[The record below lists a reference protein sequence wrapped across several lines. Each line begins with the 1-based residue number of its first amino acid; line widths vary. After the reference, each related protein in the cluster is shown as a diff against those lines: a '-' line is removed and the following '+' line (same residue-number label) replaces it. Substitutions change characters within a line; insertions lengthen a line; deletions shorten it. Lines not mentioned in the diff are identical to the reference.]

1 MQISTRGRYALRAMI
16 DLALYAGDGPVLR
29 RAIAARQEISSAY
42 AAQLFR
48 RLCAAGLVRG
58 VKGPGGGYTLTRDAA
73 TISVGDV
80 VRAVEGPIAVSG
92 CAAPDDDPNC
102 GRGAECVARVVW
114 QRASQAMEKVLD
126 EVTLADLRDDTRL
139 QESGLLTQNEETE

>member
-1 MQISTRGRYALRAMI
+1 MI

-29 RAIAARQEISSAY
+29 RDISTRQEISSAY

-48 RLCAAGLVRG
+48 RLGAAGLVQG
-58 VKGPGGGYTLTRDAA
+58 VKGPGGGYTLARDAA

-92 CAAPDDDPNC
+92 CAAPDDASDC

-114 QRASQAMEKVLD
+114 QRASQAVEKVLD
-126 EVTLADLRDDTRL
+126 EVTLADLRDETRL
-139 QESGLLTQNEETE
+139 QGVKLPPQNEEIE

>member
-16 DLALYAGDGPVLR
+16 DLALYADDGPVLR
-29 RAIAARQEISSAY
+29 RVISARQEISSAY

-58 VKGPGGGYTLTRDAA
+58 IKGPGGGYALARDAA

-80 VRAVEGPIAVSG
+80 VRAVEGPIEVTG
-92 CAAPDDDPNC
+92 CAAPDDPNC

-114 QRASQAMEKVLD
+114 QRASQAMEKALD
-126 EVTLADLRDDTRL
+126 EVTLADLRDETRL
-139 QESGLLTQNEETE
+139 QKSGLLTQHEETE